1 MHVGGL
7 AARYAETEFQVLAT
21 AGPYALVEARPHTGR
36 THQIRVHLK
45 YLGAPILGDELYG
58 RKSPHIGRQALHA
71 YELRIPHPR
80 TGRILELLAP
90 VPQDMAAAWEALG
103 GRRPEE
109 VVREGYAGAQ

>member
-45 YLGAPILGDELYG
+45 YLGAPILGDKLYG

-90 VPQDMAAAWEALG
+90 VPQDMAAAW
-103 GRRPEE
+103 
-109 VVREGYAGAQ
+109 